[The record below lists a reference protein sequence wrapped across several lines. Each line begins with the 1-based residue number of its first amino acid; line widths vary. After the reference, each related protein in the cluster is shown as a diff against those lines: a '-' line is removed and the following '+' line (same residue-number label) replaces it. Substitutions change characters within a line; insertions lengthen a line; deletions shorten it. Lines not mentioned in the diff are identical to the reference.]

1 MGNSDPKIDEN
12 KECIFWLDKNVF
24 NNENKETYNFYKNR
38 LLKFNFFCFTSV
50 DSLFSFIK
58 KNLEYFEFRLFNC
71 SQWKNFLAN
80 M

>member
-24 NNENKETYNFYKNR
+24 NKENKVTYNFYKN
-38 LLKFNFFCFTSV
+38 LLLEFNFFCFTSV

-58 KNLEYFEFRLFNC
+58 KNLHYFEFRLFI
-71 SQWKNFLAN
+71 L
-80 M
+80 